1 MIDLLDFFRARPKRR
16 NIKLRK
22 KKGVLFSN
30 PSGIKKYSFYVGTL
44 AFFVGI
50 GYILYLY
57 QPLIKAVYSFSTSK
71 SGGEIVNEEVVK
83 EEEGI
88 VSEEGVD
95 SPDYYVVI
103 PKIMASAKLV
113 LGIDPFDK
121 ASYLEKLQDG
131 VVAQSISSSLPGS
144 GEGKSIFLFAHS
156 TEQGIAAVRNNAVF
170 YLLGELK
177 NGDPIFIR
185 RGKKVY
191 TYIVYRQ
198 EVVNAEE
205 IEYLEYTE
213 VDKEVLIL
221 QTCWPIGTN
230 WKRLLVFAEK
240 V

>member
-1 MIDLLDFFRARPKRR
+1 MIDLLDFFRVRPKRR
-16 NIKLRK
+16 NIKFRK
-22 KKGVLFSN
+22 KKGILFSN
-30 PSGIKKYSFYVGTL
+30 PSGIKKYSFYAGTL
-44 AFFVGI
+44 AFFVGL

-57 QPLIKAVYSFSTSK
+57 QPLIKAVYSFSTRKGS
-71 SGGEIVNEEVVK
+71 SEIVNEEIIK
-83 EEEGI
+83 EEEVV

-103 PKIMASAKLV
+103 PKIMASAKV
-113 LGIDPFDK
+113 ILGIDPFDK
-121 ASYLEKLQDG
+121 ADYLEKLQDG
-131 VVAQSISSSLPGS
+131 VVAQSVTSSLPGS
-144 GEGKSIFLFAHS
+144 GYGNTVFLFAHS
-156 TEQGIAAVRNNAVF
+156 TEQGLGAVRNNAVF

-198 EVVNAEE
+198 EVVSAEE

-213 VDKEVLIL
+213 DNKEIVIL